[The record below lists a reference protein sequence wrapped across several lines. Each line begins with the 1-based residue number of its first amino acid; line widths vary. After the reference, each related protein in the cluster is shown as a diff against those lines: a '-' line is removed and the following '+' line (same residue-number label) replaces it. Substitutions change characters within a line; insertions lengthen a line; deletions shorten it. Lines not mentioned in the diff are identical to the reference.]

1 MQTLVLARR
10 VPPLKRRLPC
20 ADESTRGLCV
30 AESRA
35 KVLLVE
41 DSKFLRIANERAL
54 AKAGYEVS
62 TAADGEE
69 ALRVANDKLP
79 DIILLDMLLPKLS
92 GPEVLQ
98 ALKRNPATQAIPV
111 IVVSSLSQ
119 RNEGKLKQAGAVEYL
134 EKASLDLEKHPDRLA
149 AAVDLVLRKHDQRKP
164 ARS

>member
-1 MQTLVLARR
+1 MLQS
-10 VPPLKRRLPC
+10 

-30 AESRA
+30 AESRP

-54 AKAGYEVS
+54 SKAGYEVS

-98 ALKRNPATQAIPV
+98 ALKSNPATEAIPI
-111 IVVSSLSQ
+111 IVLSSLSQ
-119 RNEGKLKQAGAVEYL
+119 RNAEKLKQAGATEYL
-134 EKASLDLEKHPDRLA
+134 EKEALDLDKHPDRLA
-149 AAVDLVLRKHDQRKP
+149 EAIERVLRRCV
-164 ARS
+164 

>member
-1 MQTLVLARR
+1 
-10 VPPLKRRLPC
+10 
-20 ADESTRGLCV
+20 V
-30 AESRA
+30 AESSP

-92 GPEVLQ
+92 GPEVLL
-98 ALKRNPATQAIPV
+98 ALKSNPATEAILV
-111 IVVSSLSQ
+111 IVLSSLSQ
-119 RNEGKLKQAGAVEYL
+119 RNAEKLKQAGATEYF
-134 EKASLDLEKHPDRLA
+134 EKEALDLEKHPDRLA
-149 AAVDLVLRKHDQRKP
+149 EAVEGVLRRCQQR
-164 ARS
+164 RQSVT

>member
-1 MQTLVLARR
+1 M
-10 VPPLKRRLPC
+10 
-20 ADESTRGLCV
+20 
-30 AESRA
+30 AESHS

-41 DSKFLRIANERAL
+41 DSKFLRIVNGRAL

-69 ALRVANDKLP
+69 ALRVANDELP

-98 ALKRNPATQAIPV
+98 ALKSNPATMTIPV
-111 IVVSSLSQ
+111 IVLSSLSQ

-149 AAVDLVLRKHDQRKP
+149 AAVEIVLRRCRQRP
-164 ARS
+164 QVGT